1 MITQTL
7 LDDAAMLL
15 DGCRAKQVK
24 LATTETCTGGLI
36 AAVLTAVAGS
46 FRTAWQNVASPPIR
60 TRPRSSCSA
69 CRPSWPAR
77 WPSQWCGSWSRVR

>member
-15 DGCRAKQVK
+15 DACRAKQVK
-24 LATTETCTGGLI
+24 LATAENCTGGLI

-46 FRTAWQNVASPPIR
+46 FRT
-60 TRPRSSCSA
+60 
-69 CRPSWPAR
+69 
-77 WPSQWCGSWSRVR
+77 GG